1 MNLRRVV
8 VLGAVLVGLA
18 WLAGCGDS
26 TTDPAPTPPPPP
38 PPDPPRA
45 TTVTVSPTTAE
56 LTALDAT
63 VQLAAEVRDQNGQV
77 MAGGAVTWT
86 SGSPGVA
93 MVDASGLA
101 TAAGNGTATITAT
114 AGSAS
119 GSATVTVAQ
128 AIGSVAVSP
137 AQAEIALG
145 DTLRLTAEA
154 WDANGHPVEGAEFS
168 WASSDEAVAT
178 VDASGL
184 ATGVAAG
191 EAAITA
197 TSDGVTGSAALTVL
211 APVPAE
217 IAVTPGAVEF
227 MALGDTAQ
235 LAVEVLDQFGRPMES
250 ATVSWTSA
258 DTAVATV
265 DADGLVTAAGS
276 GATVVTATAGDVSDE
291 AAVSVM
297 QTVGSVAV
305 SPAQAEIALGD
316 TLRLAAE
323 ALDANGHAVVSAE
336 FSWASSDESVASVDA
351 AGLVTAIAAGAAT
364 MTVSSGAA
372 SGTAEITVVDADRA
386 VLVTLYEATDGAGW
400 LENRGWLSDRPIG
413 EWHGVTTGSDGRVT
427 ALRLSASNLIG
438 PVPPEL
444 GQLARLETL
453 DFERNSLAEPIPPEL
468 GRLASLKSLN
478 LGVNDLTGGIP
489 PELGALAGLEVLRL
503 RRNDLTGP
511 VPPELSHLRNLRRL
525 GLERNQLTG
534 SIPPEF
540 LELDRFETLHFES
553 NDGLCVSGSADFRA
567 WLAGL
572 EVYVG
577 PLCDARDRA
586 VLTSLYE
593 AAGGTEWTR
602 SDGWLGDGPLDG
614 WYGVETDALG
624 RVVGVDLSNN
634 GMTGRVPARL
644 AELGSLRSLRIGGNL
659 GLGGPLPLSLS
670 ALSLRE
676 LHYADTG
683 LCISPDPAFGDWLG
697 AIPSHEG
704 SGTGCSALADREI
717 LALLYEAT
725 GGGRWTDKA
734 NWLSDRPLNEWTG
747 VTLDAD
753 GRVVALSLVANNLTG
768 LIPPELGGLSNLARL
783 DLRANNLAGP
793 IPAELGSLSG
803 LTTLELGSNDL
814 TGPIPPGLGGLSYLV
829 VLDLAS
835 NDLSGAIPPELGS
848 LSRLTTLNLRFNDL
862 AGSIP
867 PELGG
872 LSRLNV
878 LDLRY
883 NDLTGAIPSELGGLS
898 TLVVLDLTSN
908 DVTGPI
914 PPELGNLSGLRVLAL
929 SANDLTGPIP
939 PQLGGLSGLTT
950 LLLIGNNLT
959 GPIPSELGGLSNLV
973 WLYLY
978 DNELTGPIPPELG
991 RLPNLTGLYLY
1002 DNDLTGPIPAEL
1014 GSLSRLRVLSVIG
1027 NRLTGPLP
1035 AELGD
1040 LASLQQLHLTN
1051 NPGLSGPLPV
1061 SMTALTGLRE
1071 LLLNGTELCALADTD
1086 FQAWVSQLQLAQ
1098 VRRCEAARGSGA
1110 YLTQA
1115 VQSSAF
1121 PVPLVADEM
1130 ALLRVFVT
1138 ASSSTDEGII
1148 PPMRATFYVDGVE
1161 TYAADIP
1168 GSDTPIPTDVED
1180 AEGALEKSANIE
1192 IPGSVIQPGL
1202 EFVVEVDPA
1211 DTLDPGLGVARR
1223 IPETGRARVR
1233 VEAVPTL
1240 DLTVIPFVWAGGSD
1254 LSIVDIAEG
1263 MAADPEGHE
1272 MLWHTRTL
1280 LPVRDLDVKAHEPI
1294 LTSTT
1299 DVFTLF
1305 RETALAWTLEGR
1317 VGLYMGIMP
1326 EYVIGGQ
1333 SGIASVGGTA
1343 AGGYNFSVADPF
1355 VISHEIGHNLSLRH
1369 APCGGA
1375 GGPDPAFPQPDGTVG
1390 DRGYDFR
1397 GGGALVTPRAADIMS
1412 YCGPPHWISGYGFTK
1427 ALNYR
1432 LGTETDASA
1441 STVAS
1446 ARDPVPAGPPTRT
1459 LLLWGGADA
1468 EGEPFLEPA
1477 FVLDAPPSA
1486 PPSEGE
1492 YELTGRAETGDE
1504 LFSLSFDMQETVDGD
1519 GGSAFVITL
1528 PAPAEWAGR
1537 LASIT
1542 LSGPAGST
1550 TLDWATDRPMAILR
1564 DPESGRLRGVLRG
1577 PSSGDPVRAVA
1588 SAGLAAGVAAAAGSD
1603 LDILV
1608 SRGIPAEAGRRR

>member
-1 MNLRRVV
+1 MSFRRVV
-8 VLGAVLVGLA
+8 ALGAVLAGLG

-26 TTDPAPTPPPPP
+26 TTDPVPPPPP

-45 TTVTVSPTTAE
+45 TTVAVSPAVAE
-56 LTALDAT
+56 LNALGAT

-77 MAGGAVTWT
+77 MAGAAVTWT

-93 MVDASGLA
+93 TVNASGLA
-101 TAAGNGTATITAT
+101 TAVSNGTATITAT
-114 AGSAS
+114 AGSGS
-119 GSATVTVAQ
+119 GSAAVTVAQ
-128 AIGSVAVSP
+128 MAGSVTVSP
-137 AQAEIALG
+137 AAAEIAP
-145 DTLRLTAEA
+145 
-154 WDANGHPVEGAEFS
+154 GH
-168 WASSDEAVAT
+168 
-178 VDASGL
+178 
-184 ATGVAAG
+184 
-191 EAAITA
+191 
-197 TSDGVTGSAALTVL
+197 
-211 APVPAE
+211 
-217 IAVTPGAVEF
+217 
-227 MALGDTAQ
+227 
-235 LAVEVLDQFGRPMES
+235 
-250 ATVSWTSA
+250 
-258 DTAVATV
+258 
-265 DADGLVTAAGS
+265 
-276 GATVVTATAGDVSDE
+276 
-291 AAVSVM
+291 
-297 QTVGSVAV
+297 
-305 SPAQAEIALGD
+305 

-323 ALDANGHAVVSAE
+323 ALDANGHPVQDAE
-336 FSWASSDESVASVDA
+336 FSWASSDEAVAAVSA
-351 AGLVTAIAAGAAT
+351 SGLVTAIAAGAAT
-364 MTVSSGAA
+364 ITASSGAVSA
-372 SGTAEITVVDADRA
+372 TAEITVGDADRA

-413 EWHGVTTGSDGRVT
+413 EWHGVTTGPDGRVT
-427 ALRLSASNLIG
+427 ALRLSASNLAGSI
-438 PVPPEL
+438 PPAL
-444 GQLARLETL
+444 GRLTRLETL
-453 DFERNSLAEPIPPEL
+453 ELERNKLAGPIPPEL
-468 GRLASLKSLN
+468 GRLASLKTLI

-489 PELGALAGLEVLRL
+489 PELGALGSLEVLRL

-511 VPPELSHLRNLRRL
+511 VPAELGHLRNLRRL

-534 SIPPEF
+534 SIPPGF
-540 LELDRFETLHFES
+540 LERDGFQTLHFES

-593 AAGGTEWTR
+593 AGGGTDWTR
-602 SDGWLGDGPLDG
+602 SEGWLVDGPLSE
-614 WYGVETDALG
+614 WHGVETDALG

-634 GMTGRVPARL
+634 GMIGRVPARL
-644 AELGSLRSLRIGGNL
+644 AELGSLRSLRIGGNP

-683 LCISPDPAFGDWLG
+683 LCISPDPTFGEWLG

-704 SGTGCSALADREI
+704 SGAECSALADREI

-725 GGGRWTDKA
+725 GGARWTDNA
-734 NWLSDRPLNEWTG
+734 NWLSDRPLHEWAG

-753 GRVVALSLVANNLTG
+753 GRVVALSLASNNLTG
-768 LIPPELGGLSNLARL
+768 LIPAELGGLSGLARL
-783 DLRANNLAGP
+783 DLRGNNLTGS
-793 IPAELGSLSG
+793 IPAELGGLSG
-803 LTTLELGSNDL
+803 LTTLELGSNGL
-814 TGPIPPGLGGLSYLV
+814 TGPIPAGLGGLSYLV
-829 VLDLAS
+829 VLDLAF
-835 NDLSGAIPPELGS
+835 NDLSGAIPPGLGN
-848 LSRLTTLNLRFNDL
+848 LSRLTTLNLSSNDL
-862 AGSIP
+862 AGAIP

-878 LDLRY
+878 LDLRS

-898 TLVVLDLTSN
+898 RLVVLDLTSN

-929 SANDLTGPIP
+929 SSNDLTGPIP
-939 PQLGGLSGLTT
+939 PQLGGLSRLTT
-950 LLLIGNNLT
+950 LLLIGNDLT
-959 GPIPSELGGLSNLV
+959 GPIPSELGDLSNLA
-973 WLYLY
+973 WLYLF
-978 DNELTGPIPPELG
+978 DNDLTGPIPPELG
-991 RLPNLTGLYLY
+991 RLPNLMGLYLY
-1002 DNDLTGPIPAEL
+1002 NNDLEGPIPAEL
-1014 GSLSRLRVLSVIG
+1014 GSLPRLRLLSVVG

-1040 LASLQQLHLTN
+1040 LASLTQLHLTN
-1051 NPGLSGPLPV
+1051 NPGLSGPLPA
-1061 SMTALTGLRE
+1061 SLTALGRLQE
-1071 LLLNGTELCALADTD
+1071 LLLNGTELCALADAD
-1086 FQAWVSQLQLAQ
+1086 FQAWVSQLQFAQ
-1098 VRRCEAARGSGA
+1098 VRQCEAARGSGA

-1121 PVPLVADEM
+1121 PVPLVAGEA

-1138 ASSSTDEGII
+1138 ASSSTSEDL

-1161 TYAADIP
+1161 TYVADIP
-1168 GSDTPIPTDVED
+1168 GSGTPIPTDVEE

-1211 DTLDPGLGVARR
+1211 DTLDPGLGVAPR

-1240 DLTVIPFVWAGGSD
+1240 DLTVVPFVWAEGSD

-1263 MAADPEGHE
+1263 MAADPQGHE

-1280 LPVRDLDVKAHEPI
+1280 LPVRDLDVKAHAPI

-1317 VGLYMGIMP
+1317 VGRYMGIMP
-1326 EYVIGGQ
+1326 AYVIGGQ
-1333 SGIASVGGTA
+1333 SGIASIGGA
-1343 AGGYNFSVADPF
+1343 YNFSVADPF

-1390 DRGYDFR
+1390 NRGYDFR
-1397 GGGALVTPRAADIMS
+1397 GGGALVTPHAADIMS

-1432 LGTETDASA
+1432 LGTETGASASTVTSTVA

-1446 ARDPVPAGPPTRT
+1446 ARAPVPAGPPTRT

-1468 EGEPFLEPA
+1468 RGEPFLEPA
-1477 FVLDAPPSA
+1477 FVLDAPPSV
-1486 PPSEGE
+1486 PSSAGE

-1504 LFSLSFDMQETVDGD
+1504 LFSLSFDMEETVDGD
-1519 GGSAFVITL
+1519 GGSAFVIAM
-1528 PAPAEWAGR
+1528 PAPAEWVGR

-1550 TLDWATDRPMAILR
+1550 TLDRATDRPMAILR

-1577 PSSGDPVRAVA
+1577 SSSGDPVRAVA
-1588 SAGLAAGVAAAAGSD
+1588 SAGLAAAATAGSD
-1603 LDILV
+1603 LEILV
-1608 SRGIPAEAGRRR
+1608 SRGIPARPPRER